1 MTYSELLAAY
11 PAYSYFYE
19 VINLSLADAMD
30 RCARMTGDEG
40 HVVQFNGR
48 TFFTVKH
55 EIGNDNDWLK
65 LVEGSPTDVDV
76 TEV

>member
-1 MTYSELLAAY
+1 MTYTELSAAY

-19 VINLSLADAMD
+19 VLNLTIAEAMN

-40 HVVQFNGR
+40 HVVQINGK
-48 TFFTVKH
+48 TFFIVKH
-55 EIGNDNDWLK
+55 EIGNDNDWLQ
-65 LVEGSPTDVDV
+65 LVPGTPTDAEV